1 VSIGGIAG
9 GAGGASPYAPRPLGP
24 GNAAAEQNIR
34 ERAATPAKAQPAPA
48 TVTTDENAVP
58 LEAPPGTDPAFWS
71 VLTAEERRYFAKM
84 QALGPLTYGPRP
96 ATAPPT
102 LARGVRIDM
111 TV

>member
-1 VSIGGIAG
+1 MSIGGITG
-9 GAGGASPYAPRPLGP
+9 GSQGAASYAPRPLVP
-24 GNAAAEQNIR
+24 GNAAAQ
-34 ERAATPAKAQPAPA
+34 AKAQTAPA
-48 TVTTDENAVP
+48 TVGADENAVP
-58 LEAPPGTDPAFWS
+58 LEAPPGTDPALWS

-102 LARGVRIDM
+102 LARGGRIDT

>member
-1 VSIGGIAG
+1 MSIGGITG
-9 GAGGASPYAPRPLGP
+9 GSQGAAAYAPRPLAQ
-24 GNAAAEQNIR
+24 GNAAAQ
-34 ERAATPAKAQPAPA
+34 AKAPAPA
-48 TVTTDENAVP
+48 AVAADENAIP

-102 LARGVRIDM
+102 VARGGRIDT